1 MESVEDLRFL
11 GVNISNNLTW
21 TSNTSNLVK
30 KAQQRLFF
38 LRKLRQARLP
48 QKLLVNFY
56 RSTIESTLTS
66 CITVWYTS
74 CTAAERKDLQR
85 VVKAAQR
92 IVGTELPNLDNIYK
106 SRLQK
111 KASSIIRDI
120 THPGH
125 SLFEP
130 LPSGRRFRSIKSR
143 TNRLKNSFFPRAVA
157 SITPIPV
164 QPQNSL

>member
-1 MESVEDLRFL
+1 MVKHLTDWCKEHNLVLNTSKTKELIVYFRRTKKEVHLPLHIHREAVESVEDLRFL
-11 GVNISNNLTW
+11 GVNISNKLTW

-56 RSTIESTLTS
+56 RSTIESTVTS

-85 VVKAAQR
+85 VV
-92 IVGTELPNLDNIYK
+92 
-106 SRLQK
+106 
-111 KASSIIRDI
+111 
-120 THPGH
+120 
-125 SLFEP
+125 
-130 LPSGRRFRSIKSR
+130 
-143 TNRLKNSFFPRAVA
+143 
-157 SITPIPV
+157 
-164 QPQNSL
+164 